1 MAKLPARLRLP
12 TLKLKELEAMAIRLA
27 LERNFWSLAEAAEE
41 LGISR
46 WALMRRMR
54 SIGLRSPRAVRRP
67 SMKPDG
73 TEGSEP

>member
-12 TLKLKELEAMAIRLA
+12 TLNLKELEAIAIRLA
-27 LERNFWSLAEAAEE
+27 LERNFWGIAEAAED

-54 SIGLRSPRAVRRP
+54 ALQIRSPRSTRTP
-67 SMKPDG
+67 SDG
-73 TEGSEP
+73 DDREP